1 MNFEYKPLNCW
12 IYIYSTDAAFWN
24 QMNKFAIFFANIFI
38 FVFFKLCLFWLQMAY
53 SSGSLNLQEE
63 LDPKKEEKEGSV
75 REVGDQAVW
84 SLSSCKAGILSV
96 DLKIKGHINLSVL
109 KSLMI

>member
-1 MNFEYKPLNCW
+1 
-12 IYIYSTDAAFWN
+12 
-24 QMNKFAIFFANIFI
+24 
-38 FVFFKLCLFWLQMAY
+38 MAY

-84 SLSSCKAGILSV
+84 SLSSCKAGILLI
-96 DLKIKGHINLSVL
+96 DYLIQRF
-109 KSLMI
+109 